1 MEKEVL
7 MSLGELKGQIGSLS
21 GTMAESTASLRRDM
35 GRIETQLVTIDNKA
49 DAIGKKADALHGELT
64 SLVARVETLE
74 ARVSSKRLEETIV
87 FVERWRGVWGWLLG
101 PVNGV
106 AQKAVYGLIIAAVAA
121 APTVYLAVNKEPQ
134 APPQAPLQT
143 ATNARGRE

>member
-7 MSLGELKGQIGSLS
+7 MSLGELKGQIGAMAEGISGIRRDGARFEAQQSSLS
-21 GTMAESTASLRRDM
+21 DKL
-35 GRIETQLVTIDNKA
+35 
-49 DAIGKKADALHGELT
+49 DAVWRATDALRNDVA
-64 SLVARVETLE
+64 SINARVDSLET
-74 ARVSSKRLEETIV
+74 RVSSKRLEETIV
-87 FVERWRGVWGWLLG
+87 FVDRWRGVWGWLLG

-134 APPQAPLQT
+134 VPQQAPLQT

>member
-7 MSLGELKGQIGSLS
+7 LSLGELKGQIGSMSEGIS
-21 GTMAESTASLRRDM
+21 GIRRD
-35 GRIETQLVTIDNKA
+35 GARFETQLSALSDKLDAVWRATDTLRNEVSAIDSRV
-49 DAIGKKADALHGELT
+49 D
-64 SLVARVETLE
+64 SLESK
-74 ARVSSKRLEETIV
+74 VSSKRLEETIV

-106 AQKAVYGLIIAAVAA
+106 AQKAVYALIIAAVAA

-134 APPQAPLQT
+134 VPPQAPPQT
-143 ATNARGRE
+143 STNARGRE

>member
-7 MSLGELKGQIGSLS
+7 LSLGELKGQIGSMSEGIS
-21 GTMAESTASLRRDM
+21 GIRRD
-35 GRIETQLVTIDNKA
+35 GARFETQLSALSDKLDAVWRATDTLRNEVSAIDSRV
-49 DAIGKKADALHGELT
+49 D
-64 SLVARVETLE
+64 SLESK
-74 ARVSSKRLEETIV
+74 VSSKRLEETIV

-106 AQKAVYGLIIAAVAA
+106 AQKAVYALIIAAVAA

-134 APPQAPLQT
+134 VPPQVPLQT
-143 ATNARGRE
+143 STNARGRE

>member
-7 MSLGELKGQIGSLS
+7 LSLGELKGQIGSMSEGIS
-21 GTMAESTASLRRDM
+21 GIRRD
-35 GRIETQLVTIDNKA
+35 GARFETQLSALSDKLDAVWRATDTLRNEVSAID
-49 DAIGKKADALHGELT
+49 
-64 SLVARVETLE
+64 SRVDSLE
-74 ARVSSKRLEETIV
+74 AKVSSKRLEETIV

-134 APPQAPLQT
+134 VPPQAPPQT
-143 ATNARGRE
+143 STNARGRE